1 MERFL
6 TRLAEVTEDKDVTNN
21 INIKMIKM
29 RFGSRESDGKMEQAL
44 KGASFWCC
52 SLFTVSFLVLT
63 ASSLFLNPFLFSF
76 FLFFKQHSPYTVLRP
91 LMYLEHY

>member
-6 TRLAEVTEDKDVTNN
+6 TRHAEVTEVKDVTNN

-44 KGASFWCC
+44 KAASFWCY
-52 SLFTVSFLVLT
+52 SLFTLRAP
-63 ASSLFLNPFLFSF
+63 ASRGCNGCGGADG
-76 FLFFKQHSPYTVLRP
+76 HGAG
-91 LMYLEHY
+91 

>member
-1 MERFL
+1 MRH
-6 TRLAEVTEDKDVTNN
+6 AEVTEVKDVTNH

-29 RFGSRESDGKMEQAL
+29 WFGSRESDVKMEQAL

-63 ASSLFLNPFLFSF
+63 PSSLSLNPLS
-76 FLFFKQHSPYTVLRP
+76 L
-91 LMYLEHY
+91 

>member
-44 KGASFWCC
+44 KGASF
-52 SLFTVSFLVLT
+52 
-63 ASSLFLNPFLFSF
+63 
-76 FLFFKQHSPYTVLRP
+76 
-91 LMYLEHY
+91 

>member
-29 RFGSRESDGKMEQAL
+29 RFGMKKVIFLLGTAIL
-44 KGASFWCC
+44 CG
-52 SLFTVSFLVLT
+52 SLAAAECRWLDKEKVTYYYFVQKNKVLELENTNSFL
-63 ASSLFLNPFLFSF
+63 FLKS
-76 FLFFKQHSPYTVLRP
+76 
-91 LMYLEHY
+91 

>member
-52 SLFTVSFLVLT
+52 SLFTVSFLVLIKQLFKLLT
-63 ASSLFLNPFLFSF
+63 LREQKSS
-76 FLFFKQHSPYTVLRP
+76 
-91 LMYLEHY
+91 